1 MFNFLQLLSFLRITI
16 CDSFNPII
24 KYKCDLVK
32 FPKKHK
38 TSDNKEKYLV
48 FDQEK
53 LKEYM
58 KKNLYWE
65 IMDNETTSNNRV
77 NKTEVKDYM
86 HLMFDVEE
94 VKIGKKCIKKFI
106 VPDSDDSDGSDT

>member
-1 MFNFLQLLSFLRITI
+1 MTHNKFVDKLTRNAFDQLIANFHNI
-16 CDSFNPII
+16 
-24 KYKCDLVK
+24 

-38 TSDNKEKYLV
+38 TSDNKEKYFV

-65 IMDNETTSNNRV
+65 IMDNESSSTKCI
-77 NKTEVKDYM
+77 NKNEVKDYM
-86 HLMFDVEE
+86 HLMFDVKE
-94 VKIGKKCIKKFI
+94 VKIGKKCIKKII